1 MTIICE
7 PVLIQAASLRSA
19 ETGTHKQT
27 KPNWTTGHKQ
37 KWWLKCGARTG
48 FPCSHIFLRHHWY
61 FLVYFIL
68 FLLVYHSFCVYG
80 TFGAICIV
88 SGDTSPMY
96 SPSCQIVN
104 LSATII
110 RISLS
115 SLLSILHSTSL
126 PLISLCINL
135 YNPWE

>member
-68 FLLVYHSFCVYG
+68 FLLVYLHFAFMALLGLFALFLAILRLCTRHLAKLWICPLQLFVYLFHHYYPFCIAHHFRLYHSV
-80 TFGAICIV
+80 
-88 SGDTSPMY
+88 
-96 SPSCQIVN
+96 
-104 LSATII
+104 
-110 RISLS
+110 
-115 SLLSILHSTSL
+115 
-126 PLISLCINL
+126 
-135 YNPWE
+135 